1 MTTLNTIRDY
11 NDEKIKR
18 AKILLSSGDEKKIET
33 YLQEINLTALYVRD
47 NYPDV
52 KNVVSDFEM
61 WLAMTKD
68 VLNHSVNFMQLIF
81 TPEEIADVLAMC
93 DNVSEM
99 RSYWEEVMMV
109 SSITKALT

>member
-1 MTTLNTIRDY
+1 MTKLNTIKDY
-11 NDEKIKR
+11 NNEKIKR
-18 AKILLSSGDEKKIET
+18 GKILLSSGDEKKIET
-33 YLQEINLTALYVRD
+33 YLQEIKVTALHIRD

-52 KNVVSDFEM
+52 TNVVSDFEM

-68 VLNHSVNFMQLIF
+68 ILIHSVNFMQLIF
-81 TPEEIADVLAMC
+81 TSEEVTKILAMC

-99 RSYWEEVMMV
+99 RSYWEELTMV